1 MTTVGICER
10 VMALVQ
16 HGIFMSRGTKIDSR
30 FVNSHIARRSRST
43 CFRIYVC
50 QRYTLMWQKRNLID
64 GQMPNQT
71 SWFVKVLL

>member
-50 QRYTLMWQKRNLID
+50 QRYTLM
-64 GQMPNQT
+64 
-71 SWFVKVLL
+71 